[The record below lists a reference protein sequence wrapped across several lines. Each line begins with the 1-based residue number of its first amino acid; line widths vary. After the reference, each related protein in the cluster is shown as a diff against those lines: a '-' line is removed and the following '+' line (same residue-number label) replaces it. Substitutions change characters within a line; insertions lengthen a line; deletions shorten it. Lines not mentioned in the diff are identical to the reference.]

1 MLSGRTFKTAPSDD
15 HLHQLDINKEEAE
28 RTMSIKKRAGICLLG
43 VELALG
49 ALPQTAGAADQPCVG
64 KVPTIRAIAQP
75 IPTITFLDSV
85 KGDFE
90 KKWATKI
97 EIQQF
102 GESERRAKS
111 RLDASQGTGA
121 YQVYYIDEAN
131 VAEFATSKWVLPLLD
146 YMPKDWDWND
156 FLEGRRAVATYQGT
170 VWFAPFMGG
179 GDLMMY
185 RKDIMTQK
193 GLQPP
198 KSLDDLTKVVAAL
211 NDPPRMYGTSLRGRR
226 GSGMNVWRWTPF
238 FRGMGG
244 QWFDGDKPVFNSDAA
259 VKATKYYIN
268 LLKYA
273 PPGSSTNTWSEVIE
287 GFRGGQVG
295 LIIESDVMGPWAEDT
310 TKSRI
315 AGRVGYAPPPDPLPS
330 AGFAHGFAI
339 SAKGNPTEC
348 SKTVSA
354 EFVAWSTSKEM
365 EARKVK
371 AGILSDFAR
380 RSTLDNPEFKAR
392 INPDY
397 IQGLRDTAPK
407 TDLLIWKSPLWP
419 EVGDDLGLELEQV
432 FTGSQPDIKQALDS
446 AVSQAEQVVKRAADK

>member
-1 MLSGRTFKTAPSDD
+1 M
-15 HLHQLDINKEEAE
+15 
-28 RTMSIKKRAGICLLG
+28 
-43 VELALG
+43 
-49 ALPQTAGAADQPCVG
+49 
-64 KVPTIRAIAQP
+64 
-75 IPTITFLDSV
+75 
-85 KGDFE
+85 
-90 KKWATKI
+90 
-97 EIQQF
+97 
-102 GESERRAKS
+102 
-111 RLDASQGTGA
+111 
-121 YQVYYIDEAN
+121 
-131 VAEFATSKWVLPLLD
+131 
-146 YMPKDWDWND
+146 
-156 FLEGRRAVATYQGT
+156 
-170 VWFAPFMGG
+170 
-179 GDLMMY
+179 
-185 RKDIMTQK
+185 
-193 GLQPP
+193 
-198 KSLDDLTKVVAAL
+198 
-211 NDPPRMYGTSLRGRR
+211 
-226 GSGMNVWRWTPF
+226 
-238 FRGMGG
+238 
-244 QWFDGDKPVFNSDAA
+244 
-259 VKATKYYIN
+259 N

-287 GFRGGQVG
+287 GFRSGQVG

-348 SKTVSA
+348 SKSVSA

-397 IQGLRDTAPK
+397 IQALRDTAPK

-432 FTGSQPDIKQALDS
+432 FTGSQPDIKRALDS
-446 AVSQAEQVVKRAADK
+446 AVSQAEQVVKRAADQ